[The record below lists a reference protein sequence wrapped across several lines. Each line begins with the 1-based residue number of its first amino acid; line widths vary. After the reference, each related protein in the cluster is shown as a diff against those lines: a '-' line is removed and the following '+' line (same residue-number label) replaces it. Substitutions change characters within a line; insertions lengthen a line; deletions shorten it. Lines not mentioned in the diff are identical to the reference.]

1 MMTQSLQKIK
11 TVRHALERSVAASVR
26 ALRLFAPG
34 DHLLVAVSGGP
45 DSVTLLAVLVSLAP
59 SWRLRL
65 SALHVNYGLRGEESE
80 EDERFVSRLCA
91 DLGVPLVCERIDLRR
106 AEIPPKGLSLQARRQ
121 ASTQAHAREAR
132 YAALRRTAVALG
144 AGKIALGHTADDQAE
159 TLLMW
164 MLRGSGAAGLAGIRP
179 LREGLYVRPLLGVSR
194 AGVLAYLK
202 ARGLAFRTDSSN
214 AKPLYLRNRVRHE
227 LLPLLKQFN
236 PAVVE
241 ALTRQAAIL
250 RDEDLC
256 LERWTFE
263 WIGRHVRRGGGH
275 TMTIPRTDLLA
286 LPIALQRRVVRE
298 VVKQVTGSDHG
309 PTFGAAESVLEKVV
323 RGRSGSSLTLRGAR
337 VTREY
342 EAIIY
347 SGRGVQASAG
357 RTVESDQDGTIEVS
371 HIPSTV
377 VWPVTGQRIRFRVM
391 AAGTTDVPHGRHTA
405 QFDAER
411 FTHRLALRS
420 WKPGDVF
427 YPQGMGGCRKKVQDY
442 FCDSKLPR
450 SRRTAVPL
458 LMAPEGILWIAGY
471 RTDHRFRVTP
481 STRRIV
487 VVELLPADMTTGGED

>member
-1 MMTQSLQKIK
+1 
-11 TVRHALERSVAASVR
+11 VAASVR
-26 ALRLFAPG
+26 ARRLFAPG

-45 DSVTLLAVLVSLAP
+45 DSVSLLAVLASLAP

-91 DLGVPLVCERIDLRR
+91 DLGVPLVCERVDLRH
-106 AEIPPKGLSLQARRQ
+106 ADGLPKGLSLQAR
-121 ASTQAHAREAR
+121 AREAR
-132 YAALRRTAVALG
+132 YAALRRAAVALG

-202 ARGLAFRTDSSN
+202 AKGLAFRTDSSN

-236 PAVVE
+236 PALVD

-256 LERWTFE
+256 LEQWALE
-263 WIGRHVRRGGGH
+263 WINRHVQRGGGR
-275 TMTIPRTDLLA
+275 TMTVPRTELLG

-298 VVKQVTGSDHG
+298 VARQVTGSDHG
-309 PTFGAAESVLEKVV
+309 PTFGAAEAVLEKVV
-323 RGRSGSSLTLRGAR
+323 QGRSGSSLALRGAK
-337 VTREY
+337 VSREY
-342 EAIIY
+342 DAIIY
-347 SGRGVQASAG
+347 SSRGVQAPAG
-357 RTVESDQDGTIEVS
+357 RAVESDQDCTIEIS
-371 HIPSTV
+371 HIPSTA
-377 VWPVTGQRIRFRVM
+377 VWPVTGQRIRLRVM
-391 AAGTTDVPHGRHTA
+391 AAGTAGVPHGRHTA

-411 FTHRLALRS
+411 FTHRLVLRS

-427 YPQGMGGCRKKVQDY
+427 HPEGMGGRRKKVQDY
-442 FCDSKLPR
+442 FCNIKLPR

-458 LMAPEGILWIAGY
+458 LVAPEGILWIAGY

-481 STRRIV
+481 STRHIV
-487 VVELLPADMTTGGED
+487 VAEVVPADMMTGGEG